1 MNATPKPSTRN
12 VAKAYSAASA
22 DDRVEGRSWYA
33 TARAVAESLDPA
45 DPARAA
51 AVIAVL
57 SPRLSWRKNVE
68 AARNAYAGRPLR
80 VLGANARKAELVLA
94 GADPEDVVSGPKTR
108 AFWRTIADPTD
119 PRAVVVDRHAVDVAV
134 GCVLGD
140 AARGR
145 LLGRSGGY
153 DAVADT
159 YRRAAR
165 LLSREYGTA
174 LTPAEVQATTW
185 LYWRRE
191 RAAAFHG

>member
-1 MNATPKPSTRN
+1 MNAPKPSTRN
-12 VAKAYSAASA
+12 VTSAYRAASA

-33 TARAVAESLDPA
+33 TARAVAESLDPS

-68 AARNAYAGRPLR
+68 AAQDAYAGRPVR
-80 VLGANARKAELVLA
+80 VLSANARKAELILA
-94 GADPEDVVSGPKTR
+94 GADPEDVVSGPKVR

-119 PRAVVVDRHAVDVAV
+119 PRAVVVDRHAVSVAV
-134 GCVLGD
+134 GRNLDD
-140 AARGR
+140 AQRGK
-145 LLGRSGGY
+145 LLGKAGGY
-153 DAVADT
+153 DAVADA

>member
-1 MNATPKPSTRN
+1 MDVPTPRTRN
-12 VAKAYSAASA
+12 ITSAYRAAST
-22 DDRVEGRSWYA
+22 DDRVQGRGWYA
-33 TARAVAESLDPA
+33 TARAIAESLDPR
-45 DPARAA
+45 DPTRAA

-68 AARNAYAGRPLR
+68 AAQDAYAGRPLR
-80 VLGANARKAELVLA
+80 VLGRNAEKARLLLA

-108 AFWRTIADPTD
+108 AFWRTITDPTD

-134 GCVLGD
+134 GRVLGD
-140 AARGR
+140 AARGA
-145 LLGRSGGY
+145 LLGKTGGY
-153 DAVADT
+153 DSVADA

-165 LLSREYGTA
+165 ILSREYGTA
-174 LTPAEVQATTW
+174 LSPAEIQATTW

>member
-1 MNATPKPSTRN
+1 MDAPTPRTRN
-12 VAKAYSAASA
+12 VTSAYRAASA
-22 DDRVEGRSWYA
+22 DDRVEGRGWYA
-33 TARAVAESLDPA
+33 TARAVAESLDPS

-51 AVIAVL
+51 AVLAVL

-68 AARNAYAGRPLR
+68 AAQDAYAGRPLR
-80 VLGANARKAELVLA
+80 VLGRNAEKARLILA

-134 GCVLGD
+134 GRVLGD
-140 AARGR
+140 AARGA
-145 LLGRSGGY
+145 LLGKAGGY
-153 DAVADT
+153 DAVADA

-165 LLSREYGTA
+165 ILSREYATV
-174 LTPAEVQATTW
+174 LSPAEVQATVW